1 VFESV
6 ADKAI
11 AISNVSNGC
20 NEVRNLQKVVFNSMS
35 IPKVSEKNSMPALS
49 VKNVSKH
56 VALDGRSLEILTG
69 IGLEIK
75 QGESVAI
82 VGRSGSGKTTLL
94 GLMAGLDTTSAG
106 TIELMGHQLE
116 NLTEDERAEL
126 RAQYIGFV
134 FQSFH
139 LLPGL
144 TAVEN
149 VMLPLELLKQEGAE
163 EKAVELL
170 NSLGLGEQLSHYP
183 QQLSGGE
190 QQRVALA
197 RAVIARP
204 TILFADEPTGNL
216 DSSTGAEIIELLF
229 EYNDRL
235 NTTLVLVTHDEALAN
250 KCQRQVLIKDGK
262 LVDRHSSSS
271 ESDNDEAVA
280 EEVLEGSTS

>member
-1 VFESV
+1 
-6 ADKAI
+6 
-11 AISNVSNGC
+11 
-20 NEVRNLQKVVFNSMS
+20 MS

-94 GLMAGLDTTSAG
+94 GLMAGLDTTSSG
-106 TIELMGHQLE
+106 TIELMGHKLE
-116 NLTEDERAEL
+116 NLNEDERAEL
-126 RAQYIGFV
+126 RAQYVGFV

-144 TAVEN
+144 TSVEN
-149 VMLPLELLKQEGAE
+149 VMLPLELLKQGGAE

-197 RAVIARP
+197 RAVIASP

-216 DSSTGAEIIELLF
+216 DSNTGAEIIELLF

-262 LVDRHSSSS
+262 LVDRHSNSS

-280 EEVLEGSTS
+280 EEVREGSIS

>member
-1 VFESV
+1 
-6 ADKAI
+6 
-11 AISNVSNGC
+11 
-20 NEVRNLQKVVFNSMS
+20 MS

-116 NLTEDERAEL
+116 NLNEDERAEL
-126 RAQYIGFV
+126 RAQYVGFV

-170 NSLGLGEQLSHYP
+170 NSLGLGEQLLHYP

-197 RAVIARP
+197 RAVIASP

-216 DSSTGAEIIELLF
+216 DSSTGAEIIDLLF

-262 LVDRHSSSS
+262 LVDRHSNSS

-280 EEVLEGSTS
+280 EEVLEGSIS

>member
-1 VFESV
+1 MFESV

-216 DSSTGAEIIELLF
+216 DSSTGAEIIDLLF

-262 LVDRHSSSS
+262 LVDRHSNSS

-280 EEVLEGSTS
+280 EEVLEGSIS